1 MNIARERNKKRNMNK
16 EYLNKLFEENKEKFF
31 DSETKITS
39 SKELEDYI
47 ISTII
52 SNFEYD
58 FNKYIDIDKLF
69 DDTIHIGIS
78 HNGVMAL
85 TQTDADKERCGI
97 GLEYRDVSGK
107 LIRRDLISEE
117 DFVMLMKFYIHT
129 KDNDLYNEFINKDG
143 INVDESYE
151 IE

>member
-1 MNIARERNKKRNMNK
+1 M
-16 EYLNKLFEENKEKFF
+16 
-31 DSETKITS
+31 
-39 SKELEDYI
+39 
-47 ISTII
+47 
-52 SNFEYD
+52 
-58 FNKYIDIDKLF
+58 
-69 DDTIHIGIS
+69 
-78 HNGVMAL
+78 
-85 TQTDADKERCGI
+85 
-97 GLEYRDVSGK
+97 SGK

>member
-1 MNIARERNKKRNMNK
+1 MNK
-16 EYLNKLFEENKEKFF
+16 EYLNKLFEENKEKIFN
-31 DSETKITS
+31 SETKITS

-97 GLEYRDVSGK
+97 GLEYRDESEK
-107 LIRRDLISEE
+107 IIRRDLISEE

-143 INVDESYE
+143 INIDESYE

>member
-1 MNIARERNKKRNMNK
+1 MNK

-39 SKELEDYI
+39 NKELEDYI

-97 GLEYRDVSGK
+97 GLEYRDESGK
-107 LIRRDLISEE
+107 LIRRDLIREE

-143 INVDESYE
+143 INIDESYE

>member
-58 FNKYIDIDKLF
+58 LNKYIDIDKLF
-69 DDTIHIGIS
+69 DDTIPI
-78 HNGVMAL
+78 
-85 TQTDADKERCGI
+85 
-97 GLEYRDVSGK
+97 
-107 LIRRDLISEE
+107 
-117 DFVMLMKFYIHT
+117 F
-129 KDNDLYNEFINKDG
+129 
-143 INVDESYE
+143 
-151 IE
+151 

>member
-1 MNIARERNKKRNMNK
+1 MNK

-31 DSETKITS
+31 DSETKITT

-69 DDTIHIGIS
+69 DDTINIGIS
-78 HNGVMAL
+78 HNGVMSL
-85 TQTDADKERCGI
+85 TQTYADKERCGI
-97 GLEYRDVSGK
+97 GLEYRDESGK
-107 LIRRDLISEE
+107 IIRRDLINEE

-143 INVDESYE
+143 INIDESYE
-151 IE
+151 IELG